1 MAKEWNLLWKE
12 EKIHTW
18 KKRMK
23 FVSAKKFECLNLKER
38 EKRIRKWDILLQ
50 MHWRAKDVNERK
62 YNYRKEDGNSH
73 Q

>member
-1 MAKEWNLLWKE
+1 MANDKIFC
-12 EKIHTW
+12 EK
-18 KKRMK
+18 KKRSILGK
-23 FVSAKKFECLNLKER
+23 TNEVWDSKKLECVNLKKR

-50 MHWRAKDVNERK
+50 MHWRAKEVKERK

>member
-1 MAKEWNLLWKE
+1 MIKSFVKRRKDPYL
-12 EKIHTW
+12 EKTNEVW
-18 KKRMK
+18 DCKKL
-23 FVSAKKFECLNLKER
+23 ECVNLKKR

>member
-1 MAKEWNLLWKE
+1 MKRRKDPYLDKTNEVCKC
-12 EKIHTW
+12 
-18 KKRMK
+18 KKL
-23 FVSAKKFECLNLKER
+23 ECVNLKEK

-50 MHWRAKDVNERK
+50 MHWRAKEVKKRK